1 MYLFLWVV
9 ISTISL
15 LLLLLLLLLL
25 EGVFEK
31 LVILSAN
38 LLPIKSPVASAVFL
52 ISLFEAVFFAPVVDF
67 LALSRSFWL
76 Y

>member
-9 ISTISL
+9 ISTIS
-15 LLLLLLLLLL
+15 LLLLLLLL

-52 ISLFEAVFFAPVVDF
+52 ISLFEAVFFASVVDF